1 MPTNIC
7 FKPNVAQVPRTGPR
21 AVLEGFIAGL
31 TAAEVVAVAN
41 ACCERREFDRA
52 VECYRHAL
60 TLVPLPLPRRRHT
73 LKRLPQAQGM
83 YEADVRV
90 GIGNALLGRSQ
101 IAQIEG
107 EGEQMALALQRD
119 AAAEYARAV
128 AINPRHVQA
137 QYNLGTLLYCLG
149 DLAAGEDHLASAA
162 TIEPR
167 FIQARINLAV
177 AYAEQGEAEAAKLE
191 LHTALH
197 IAPRHRRVHL
207 NMALLLLSGLLID
220 EDPETTCKTAL
231 IHLRTVVDISPDWAE
246 VSRLPHPAHNGSV
259 TAP

>member
-1 MPTNIC
+1 MLGE
-7 FKPNVAQVPRTGPR
+7 VQQLGSGLGPR
-21 AVLEGFIAGL
+21 GARPPPRL
-31 TAAEVVAVAN
+31 
-41 ACCERREFDRA
+41 
-52 VECYRHAL
+52 
-60 TLVPLPLPRRRHT
+60 LPT
-73 LKRLPQAQGM
+73 
-83 YEADVRV
+83 
-90 GIGNALLGRSQ
+90 
-101 IAQIEG
+101 
-107 EGEQMALALQRD
+107 
-119 AAAEYARAV
+119 
-128 AINPRHVQA
+128 
-137 QYNLGTLLYCLG
+137 
-149 DLAAGEDHLASAA
+149 SAA

>member
-1 MPTNIC
+1 MHQPT
-7 FKPNVAQVPRTGPR
+7 GR
-21 AVLEGFIAGL
+21 AAEGFAY
-31 TAAEVVAVAN
+31 A
-41 ACCERREFDRA
+41 
-52 VECYRHAL
+52 
-60 TLVPLPLPRRRHT
+60 T
-73 LKRLPQAQGM
+73 LK
-83 YEADVRV
+83 
-90 GIGNALLGRSQ
+90 LLLFGVCIISWSC
-101 IAQIEG
+101 A
-107 EGEQMALALQRD
+107 EQQDDGDHQDGQEDEFRGDPLMD
-119 AAAEYARAV
+119 
-128 AINPRHVQA
+128 
-137 QYNLGTLLYCLG
+137 YCSCMLNRCHDG
-149 DLAAGEDHLASAA
+149 YHATWGEDHLASAA

-246 VSRLPHPAHNGSV
+246 VSRAPHPARNGPV